1 MTEVPRLVLL
11 VGAPRSGTTW
21 LQTMLGAHPD
31 VVTPQE
37 TDLFSRYLQPL
48 LNSWAREETGG
59 PERWAR
65 RRYKGLHS
73 VLTDDEFTEVGRAML
88 ETIVSR
94 ASALRPGSSF
104 VVEKTPAHSQCAEAI
119 ARFAPDAVVVH
130 LVRDGRD
137 AAASM
142 VAASTSWGGWWAPR
156 TVARAGVMWR
166 KHVEGARRCAATN
179 PYLEIRYED
188 LRRDGASALA
198 PVFAHCGLA
207 VDEATCSGWIEQYSL
222 DRMSAGEG
230 TIAIGGAF
238 APAAGEHRSEP
249 QGFFGRAARGAWEEV
264 WSTED
269 RLAFATVAGELL
281 IELAYADDHAWAGD
295 DRARN
300 RYARRVARQRRV
312 AGRLVRI
319 GLRGEAMERRLP

>member
-1 MTEVPRLVLL
+1 MSTGPRLVLL

-48 LNSWAREETGG
+48 LNAWTREEAGG
-59 PERWAR
+59 PDRWAR

-73 VLTDDEFTEVGRAML
+73 VLTDDDFTGLGRDLLTTVVA
-88 ETIVSR
+88 R
-94 ASALRPGSSF
+94 AAALRPGASV
-104 VVEKTPAHSQCAEAI
+104 VVEKTPSHSRCAEAI

-142 VAASTSWGGWWAPR
+142 VAASSGWGGWWAPR
-156 TVARAGVMWR
+156 TAARAAVVWR
-166 KHVEGARRCAATN
+166 DHVEGARRCRAAN
-179 PYLEIRYED
+179 PYLELRYED

-198 PVFAHCGLA
+198 TVLAHCGLEG
-207 VDEATCSGWIEQYSL
+207 DEDTCAGWIDSYSL
-222 DRMSAGEG
+222 EQMSAGEG
-230 TIAIGGAF
+230 TIVIGGAF
-238 APAAGEHRSEP
+238 AAAAAGRTEP
-249 QGFFGRAARGAWEEV
+249 EGFFGPGERGAWADH
-264 WSTED
+264 WSPDD
-269 RLAFATVAGELL
+269 RLAFDAVAGDLLVELG
-281 IELAYADDHAWAGD
+281 YAPDHGWAGD
-295 DRARN
+295 ERTRA
-300 RYARRVARQRRV
+300 RYARRAARRRRF
-312 AGRLVRI
+312 ADRLVRV